1 MKVTGAANSPNVGMM
16 SINISEAWALE
27 NNDPGTFQSAVD
39 RECAGMSGPELESC
53 RNQLESDARSMLLE
67 AGARASAT
75 LQSLEALLKNLAP
88 LKMPVNIVM
97 MSEGMFVA
105 RDRARRHDRHQIQ

>member
-1 MKVTGAANSPNVGMM
+1 MPAS
-16 SINISEAWALE
+16 
-27 NNDPGTFQSAVD
+27 
-39 RECAGMSGPELESC
+39 
-53 RNQLESDARSMLLE
+53 NQLEADGRAMLLE
-67 AGARASAT
+67 ASGRARAT

-105 RDRARRHDRHQIQ
+105 RDRANMTALGTARRRSARDHSRHPAVAAVLRHRGSRAPAAACRGSSTMG